1 MRAARRIFAPAPMQN
16 AENVLLGV
24 STLLDSKLVR
34 IKQWHDSQIHP
45 ELTMDANFETSDRT
59 PRHQRRSQ
67 RLRTIANTSHNSVFR
82 SIDEVDDA
90 LAYEVDALGGQP
102 LRRMQVSSGL
112 QGGETTRRRWVWIS
126 FVSAVLLVAILIT
139 VSLSVPKSTAT
150 LPFTSNATNNST
162 EPETT
167 LERYH
172 RLFSVIL
179 GFNVTDRNR
188 LEDEN
193 DAAAKALYW
202 MSITKFA
209 PDDIVTLKTRYSL
222 ATLYFSTHG
231 KGSASNWIRE
241 SNWMTSESVCTW
253 YGVECIPVGGTSLR
267 SLNLTSNMLDG
278 TIPPEIA
285 LLQQDF
291 LSLDLSSNLLG
302 GTIPDL
308 SKLTNLK
315 ELVVGH
321 TELSSSIPDSIY
333 RLTSLLRL
341 KANDCLLTGS
351 ISSEIALLS
360 SLRGL
365 ELQNNILSKT
375 IPNAFVRMSQ
385 LRTLYLD
392 GNEFSGTIP
401 RLLPKHL
408 LDLRLSRNQLGGRPE
423 VSKSR
428 QLRVLH
434 LDGNDLTG
442 TFARMDCAL

>member
-1 MRAARRIFAPAPMQN
+1 
-16 AENVLLGV
+16 
-24 STLLDSKLVR
+24 
-34 IKQWHDSQIHP
+34 
-45 ELTMDANFETSDRT
+45 
-59 PRHQRRSQ
+59 
-67 RLRTIANTSHNSVFR
+67 
-82 SIDEVDDA
+82 
-90 LAYEVDALGGQP
+90 
-102 LRRMQVSSGL
+102 MQVSSGL
-112 QGGETTRRRWVWIS
+112 QGRATTSRRWIW
-126 FVSAVLLVAILIT
+126 VSVVFGALFLAILLI
-139 VSLSVPKSTAT
+139 VSLSESKSKTT
-150 LPFTSNATNNST
+150 PSEPNATTLST

-179 GFNVTDRNR
+179 GLNVTDRNR

-193 DAAAKALYW
+193 DATAKALYW
-202 MSITKFA
+202 MSVTKFA
-209 PDDIVTLKTRYSL
+209 PENFDTVKTRYSL

-231 KGSASNWIRE
+231 KGGDSNWIRE

-253 YGVECIPVGGTSLR
+253 YGVECTPVGEAPEVPERVR
-267 SLNLTSNMLDG
+267 SLNLTSNMLSG

-285 LLQQDF
+285 LLQQSIH
-291 LSLDLSSNLLG
+291 SLDLSGNLLG

-308 SKLTNLK
+308 STLANLK
-315 ELVVGH
+315 ELFVGH

-375 IPNAFVRMSQ
+375 LPDAVARMDQ

-392 GNEFSGTIP
+392 GNELSGTIP
-401 RLLPKHL
+401 RWLSKNL
-408 LDLRLSRNQLGGRPE
+408 LDLRLSRNKLGGRITAE
-423 VSKSR
+423 LSNSR

-442 TFARMDCAL
+442 T